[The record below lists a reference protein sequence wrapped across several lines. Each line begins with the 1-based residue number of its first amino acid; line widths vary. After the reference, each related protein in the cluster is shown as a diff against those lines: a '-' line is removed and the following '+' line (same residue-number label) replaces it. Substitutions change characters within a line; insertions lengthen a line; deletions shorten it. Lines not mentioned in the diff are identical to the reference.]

1 MNNKQER
8 FLNGAL
14 DNMNKGKMEKA
25 AALYEY
31 YKVLGGEKRI
41 DELENILNKK
51 AAE

>member
-31 YKVLGGEKRI
+31 YKEVLG
-41 DELENILNKK
+41 
-51 AAE
+51 